1 MKNAKKLLA
10 EKAASPE
17 VSEAVM
23 STRLMAAYR
32 AERHAQHIS
41 ARTGNATWLRAD
53 EVICASA
60 EVTEATGVEIVPA

>member
-1 MKNAKKLLA
+1 MTSRKDATYTIVARMFGRDMPLLSVHGY
-10 EKAASPE
+10 E
-17 VSEAVM
+17 
-23 STRLMAAYR
+23 R

-60 EVTEATGVEIVPA
+60 EVIEATGVEIVLA